1 MRNID
6 KFTDN
11 YIVVNDWKVDEA
23 TETLVIEGAFDVDE
37 AFVDKLENVKIHK
50 RDVNSI
56 GDLQVRDNRFN
67 RATDTGSI
75 ALTGDKVE
83 TLYGVLAKYDGERV
97 DSRSNRILVEK
108 IADDATVIRFGS
120 EEAKGQFG
128 VILNNAD
135 LEALTESLRV
145 LASNNRRNAKA
156 LEAEGK

>member
-11 YIVVNDWKVDEA
+11 YIVANDWKVDEA
-23 TETLVIEGAFDVDE
+23 TETLVIEGAFDADE

-56 GDLQVRDNRFN
+56 GELQVRDNRFN
-67 RATDTGSI
+67 RTTDTGSI

-120 EEAKGQFG
+120 EEAKGQFA